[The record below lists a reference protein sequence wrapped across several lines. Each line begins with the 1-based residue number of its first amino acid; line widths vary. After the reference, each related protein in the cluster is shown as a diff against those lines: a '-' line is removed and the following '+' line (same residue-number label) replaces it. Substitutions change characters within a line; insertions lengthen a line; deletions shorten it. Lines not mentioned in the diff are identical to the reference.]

1 VPAGK
6 GIWTE
11 ERVAGHAVDLY
22 EPPQRNPHGYVV
34 LFLHGVH
41 LGRLVENE
49 AFCREFDRYGFPV
62 VGPMTARSW
71 WTNRICREFDPALTA
86 ERHVLDNILP
96 FIQERYGTAP
106 GRIALLGTSMG
117 GQGALRFAYKY
128 PAKFPIAAAV
138 SPAIDYQIRFYE
150 EEGDPI
156 AEMYEDPEAARQDT
170 ATLHVHPLNWPRNVW
185 FCSDPADHRWHESSQ
200 RLHMKLYSLGIMH
213 EHDLETT
220 AGGHGWDYYN
230 HMAPKALEFI
240 AQRLDQERLR
250 VV

>member
-1 VPAGK
+1 MPAGK
-6 GIWTE
+6 GTWTE
-11 ERVAGHAVDLY
+11 ERVAGHAVDVY

-49 AFCREFDRYGFPV
+49 AFCREFDRFGLPV

-71 WTNRICREFDPALTA
+71 WTNRICREFDPTLTA
-86 ERHVLDNILP
+86 ERHVLDNVVPYIR
-96 FIQERYGTAP
+96 ERYGAAP

-117 GQGALRFAYKY
+117 GQGALRFSFKY
-128 PAKFPIAAAV
+128 PATFPIAAAV

-150 EEGDPI
+150 EEGGTI

-170 ATLHVHPLNWPRNVW
+170 ATLHVHPLNWPRNIW
-185 FCSDPADHRWHESSQ
+185 FCSDPVDYRWHESSQ

-213 EHDLETT
+213 EHDLETS

>member
-1 VPAGK
+1 MPAGK

-49 AFCREFDRYGFPV
+49 AFCREFDRYGLPV

-71 WTNRICREFDPALTA
+71 WTNRICREFDPVLTA

-96 FIQERYGTAP
+96 FMQERYGAVP

-170 ATLHVHPLNWPRNVW
+170 ATLHVHPLNWPRNIW